1 MAKKKT
7 PIKYTSRDFA
17 SIKQDLINHA
27 KRNYP
32 EIYKDFNEASFGSLM
47 LDTVAYVG
55 DIMSFYLDY
64 QVNESFMDSA
74 VEYKNVTRLARQFGY
89 KYEGAPSATGV
100 VEFYITVPANT
111 TGIGPNLNYAPILKK
126 NSQFSSTAGASY
138 VLTDDINFNNPNNEV
153 IVAKINPSTGVPTS
167 YAIRAK
173 GRVISGKIVEE
184 NFQIGAY
191 QRFRRLFL
199 SIPRAAE
206 VLSVFDGDGNE
217 YYQVSHLSQ
226 DVIYKEVANR
236 NSDSA
241 DVPSLIRPFSVPR
254 RFTLERDGASSYLQF
269 GYGSQDL
276 ASSVADIAEPS
287 DLTLKMNGRGF
298 ITDINLDPSK
308 FLETETFGVAP
319 VNTALKVSYR
329 VNSANNVNAPV
340 GALKNVNSAQFS
352 YSNIRQ
358 LNSSFVRSVNNS
370 LEVHNPGAI
379 VGDVI
384 DPTSEELKIRTLNVF
399 STQNRAVTKK
409 DYEAMVYAM
418 PTKFGAIKRCRIVR
432 DPNSFKRNLNL
443 YILAESYNGYLT
455 LANSTLKENLK
466 IWLNSVKMV
475 NDTVDIVDGRIVN
488 LGINFSVIAD
498 SDKNKF
504 DVLTLCVNALQTKF
518 KQPLLLGESF
528 YITDVYNVLN
538 SVVGVVD
545 VTRVDVSIKNGA
557 LYSDTRFN
565 LNDRKSADGRYI
577 SAPENVAFEIKF
589 PDKDIKGTI
598 K

>member
-7 PIKYTSRDFA
+7 PIKYTSRDFS
-17 SIKQDLINHA
+17 SIKQDLVNHA

-32 EIYKDFNEASFGSLM
+32 EIYKDFNKASFGSLM

-55 DIMSFYLDY
+55 DMMSFYVDY

-74 VEYKNVTRLARQFGY
+74 VEYKNVTRMARQFGY
-89 KYEGAPSATGV
+89 KYEGAPSATGIV
-100 VEFYITVPANT
+100 DFYITVPANSV
-111 TGIGPNLNYAPILKK
+111 GLGPNLDYAPILKK
-126 NSQFSSTAGASY
+126 NSLFSSVAGASY
-138 VLTDDINFNNPNNEV
+138 VLVDDVNFNNTNNEV
-153 IVAKINPSTGVPTS
+153 IVAKVDNTTGVPKS
-167 YAIRAK
+167 YAIRTK
-173 GRVISGKIVEE
+173 GKVISGKMVEE
-184 NFQIGAY
+184 SFHLGAY
-191 QRFRRLFL
+191 QKFRRLYL

-206 VLSVFDGDGNE
+206 VMSVYDGDGNE

-236 NSDSA
+236 NSDS
-241 DVPSLIRPFSVPR
+241 DNVSSLIRPFSVPR
-254 RFTLERDGASSYLQF
+254 RFTLERDGATSYLQF
-269 GYGSQDL
+269 GYGSQDQ
-276 ASSVADIAEPS
+276 ATSVADIAEPS

-308 FLETETFGVAP
+308 FLETESFGVAP
-319 VNTALKVSYR
+319 VNTTLKVSYR
-329 VNSANNVNAPV
+329 VNSVNNVNAPV
-340 GALKNVNSAQFS
+340 GALTNVNSSNFS
-352 YSNIRQ
+352 YRNPRQ
-358 LNSSFVRSVNNS
+358 LNSDSMRSVNTS
-370 LEVHNPGAI
+370 LEVYNPSAI
-379 VGDVI
+379 VGDI
-384 DPTSEELKIRTLNVF
+384 IEPNSEELKIRTLNVF

-418 PTKFGAIKRCRIVR
+418 PSKFGAIKRCRIVR

-443 YILAESYNGYLT
+443 YILSESFAGYLT
-455 LANSTLKENLK
+455 LANPTLKDNLK

-475 NDTVDIVDGRIVN
+475 NDTIDIIDGRIVN
-488 LGINFSVIAD
+488 LGVDFTVIAD

-504 DVLTLCVNALQTKF
+504 EVLGSCVTAIQKKF
-518 KQPLLLGESF
+518 NQPLLLGESF

-545 VTRVDVSIKNGA
+545 VTRVNVSIKNGI

-589 PDKDIKGTI
+589 PDKDIRGTV